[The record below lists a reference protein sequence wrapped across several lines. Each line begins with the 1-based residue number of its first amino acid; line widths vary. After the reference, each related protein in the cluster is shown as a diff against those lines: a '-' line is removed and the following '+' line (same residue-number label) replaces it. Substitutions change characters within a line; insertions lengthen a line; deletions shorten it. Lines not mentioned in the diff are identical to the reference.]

1 MSDDEAELAF
11 VLSKVAVIDEMATS
25 AHRRLAFVL
34 PSASKTFSGMKLRPS
49 LLSPSRFVD
58 FLEAVWR
65 LCHQC
70 RPEDPAAQ
78 FDDFIAN
85 VVATQLR
92 TKVDRANAL
101 RLAIRCGMFARDSKE
116 AGAASEMLGVPLPPV
131 AVGGYPDSNS
141 PAKSMG
147 SPAKSVGSPA
157 KSVGSHAKSVGSPA
171 KSAAGS
177 YAKSLGSPAKS
188 QGSARSSP
196 TKKEPA
202 Y

>member
-1 MSDDEAELAF
+1 MHVRLIARRPARPRC
-11 VLSKVAVIDEMATS
+11 S
-25 AHRRLAFVL
+25 A
-34 PSASKTFSGMKLRPS
+34 
-49 LLSPSRFVD
+49 
-58 FLEAVWR
+58 
-65 LCHQC
+65 
-70 RPEDPAAQ
+70 
-78 FDDFIAN
+78 
-85 VVATQLR
+85 
-92 TKVDRANAL
+92 
-101 RLAIRCGMFARDSKE
+101 
-116 AGAASEMLGVPLPPV
+116 PLPPG
-131 AVGGYPDSNS
+131 AAGATDSNS

-147 SPAKSVGSPA
+147 SLYSVGSLPERGQPASVGSHA